1 MLHAVIMAGGAGTRF
16 WPESRVDQPKQLLRL
31 AGPRSMLQATVD
43 RLGTLA
49 PPERVLIVTA
59 ARLVEQ
65 IAAQLP
71 EVPAE
76 SLLGEPCKRDTA
88 PCIGLA
94 AQRIVRVDPQGTMAV
109 MPADHVIQPDEAFQ
123 AAIRYAAD
131 LVEEQPGRIV
141 TFGIQ
146 PTYPAETFGYIQ
158 RGAPLRSPATPAA
171 ATSSAATTLSA
182 ADTSPVATSPAAGTG
197 QPGSPP
203 TYQVAQFRE
212 KPTADVAREY
222 LASGDFYWNSG
233 IFVWKAQT
241 ILTALAEHQPALA
254 EHLERIA
261 AAFGK
266 DEFQQVFEREFS
278 AIKGIS
284 IDYAVMEHARD
295 VLVVEAPFQWD
306 DLGSWRALARLHGT
320 DAEGNTIVG
329 RHVGIET
336 NGTIVRTTGEH
347 LVATLGVQDLIVVHT
362 PRVTLVADKHQEESI
377 RDLVRRLTEEG
388 ATDVL

>member
-94 AQRIVRVDPQGTMAV
+94 AQRIVRIDPQGTMAV
-109 MPADHVIQPDEAFQ
+109 MPADHVIGSDEAFQ

-131 LVEEQPGRIV
+131 LVEQQPGRIV

-158 RGAPLRSPATPAA
+158 RGAPLKAA
-171 ATSSAATTLSA
+171 ATA
-182 ADTSPVATSPAAGTG
+182 PAGDTG

-266 DEFQQVFEREFS
+266 DDFQQVFEREFS